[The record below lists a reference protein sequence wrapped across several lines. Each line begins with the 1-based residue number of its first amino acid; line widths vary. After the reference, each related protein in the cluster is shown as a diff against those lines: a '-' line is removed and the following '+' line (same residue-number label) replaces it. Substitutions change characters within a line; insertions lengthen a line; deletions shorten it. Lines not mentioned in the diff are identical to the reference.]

1 MERIPEKQRILYV
14 EDNPVHVENGA
25 LILSSIQVKWDVAES
40 GREGILAVSAGNYS
54 LVFLDI
60 NLPDTDGIS
69 VAKSIRKMD
78 VEDMKL
84 VALTSYTEKNLI
96 IWELKICLMLFYIN
110 PLILTSLRL
119 LSTGICCNL

>member
-1 MERIPEKQRILYV
+1 M
-14 EDNPVHVENGA
+14 ENGA

-84 VALTSYTEKNLI
+84 VA
-96 IWELKICLMLFYIN
+96 
-110 PLILTSLRL
+110 
-119 LSTGICCNL
+119 